1 MDMRRELADLEGLPR
16 RNGEL
21 VFEAPWQGRA
31 FGMAV
36 ALSDRGAFDW
46 DDFREK
52 LVAEI
57 AHAAD
62 AEYYTCWTEALS
74 ELLLERGIV
83 TRAELERRQD
93 EFEHQLRDEIF

>member
-1 MDMRRELADLEGLPR
+1 MDIRRDLADLEGLPR

-36 ALSDRGAFDW
+36 ALSDRGAFEW

-57 AHAAD
+57 RHAGGAD
-62 AEYYTCWTEALS
+62 YYQSWTLALS
-74 ELLLERGIV
+74 ELLLERGIL
-83 TRAELERRQD
+83 TEGELARRQA
-93 EFEHQLRDEIF
+93 EFESQARDEIF